1 MPLRA
6 RPILRFHLLALSMA
20 LMLVLGPAIGQDSD
34 NPLDALQM
42 MQGLSP
48 AQRDAI
54 SRQLGGSGGGLG
66 ATQGSLGGRQEQ
78 ADEEQQNFMRQQQRD
93 VLMDAQ
99 KQRAELERLSPF
111 LQGEDWVVIT
121 IDSSPLP
128 GGTQTPGT
136 PPTSAEA
143 SAAQRALGNVLG
155 NRAAAGALAAGAGK
169 PDVAAGGTRQTPT
182 QLPPQ
187 VAPMIELIRSKNPYQ
202 LSRDGVLALP
212 GFAPIPLAGLT
223 EQLATLR
230 LGVEP
235 ALRDLFIRVT
245 KLPLEKIGTTA
256 LKPFGYELFDRQIST
271 FAPATDV
278 PVPAHYIVGPGDEL
292 AVQLYGNKNANL
304 RLIVGRNGL
313 VNFPQIGPISV
324 GGQTFEDVKAGVEAR
339 VERQMIGVR
348 ASVSMGETRSI
359 RVFVL
364 GDARRPGSYTISGLS
379 TISSALFAAGGVQP
393 IGSLRNIHLK
403 RRGELVRQLDLYD
416 MLIRGDTTDDAKL
429 LPDDVIFVPSIGPT
443 VTVDGEVHRPAI
455 YEIRNE
461 SSVADVVQL
470 AGGLPPKP
478 TPRSSRSP
486 ASMPIC
492 VGWYFGST

>member
-1 MPLRA
+1 
-6 RPILRFHLLALSMA
+6 
-20 LMLVLGPAIGQDSD
+20 
-34 NPLDALQM
+34 
-42 MQGLSP
+42 
-48 AQRDAI
+48 
-54 SRQLGGSGGGLG
+54 
-66 ATQGSLGGRQEQ
+66 
-78 ADEEQQNFMRQQQRD
+78 
-93 VLMDAQ
+93 
-99 KQRAELERLSPF
+99 
-111 LQGEDWVVIT
+111 
-121 IDSSPLP
+121 DSSPLP

-187 VAPMIELIRSKNPYQ
+187 VAPMIELIRAKNPYR
-202 LSRDGVLALP
+202 LSRDGMLALP

-292 AVQLYGNKNANL
+292 AVQLYGNKNASY

-313 VNFPQIGPISV
+313 VNFPQVGPIGV
-324 GGQTFEDVKAGVEAR
+324 AGETFENVKAGVEAR
-339 VERQMIGVR
+339 IERQMIGVR
-348 ASVSMGETRSI
+348 ASVSMGEIRSE
-359 RVFVL
+359 
-364 GDARRPGSYTISGLS
+364 T
-379 TISSALFAAGGVQP
+379 
-393 IGSLRNIHLK
+393 
-403 RRGELVRQLDLYD
+403 
-416 MLIRGDTTDDAKL
+416 
-429 LPDDVIFVPSIGPT
+429 
-443 VTVDGEVHRPAI
+443 
-455 YEIRNE
+455 
-461 SSVADVVQL
+461 SVADVVQL
-470 AGGLPPKP
+470 AGGLTPEADTAKLALTRIDADLHRVVLQVDLSSAAGKAEAVRNGDSLRVSRLRPTLDAGVQVQGYVYTTGAFPYREGMRLTDMIRSVDDLRPNADLHYVLIRRELPPDGRVTALSADLAAALREP
-478 TPRSSRSP
+478 GSP
-486 ASMPIC
+486 ADVPLMALDRIM
-492 VGWYFGST
+492 VFD